1 MDDLRLTQS
10 EIYLS
15 MTINKLLFR
24 KISMKRK
31 GLSDLKIKEVESTI
45 NDLNIVLNTFKTL
58 EKNYRVARTR
68 NFDLELLWLMA
79 KKETTEQ
86 IKINEELIKLI

>member
-31 GLSDLKIKEVESTI
+31 GLSDLKIKEVEI
-45 NDLNIVLNTFKTL
+45 I
-58 EKNYRVARTR
+58 
-68 NFDLELLWLMA
+68 
-79 KKETTEQ
+79 
-86 IKINEELIKLI
+86 

>member
-58 EKNYRVARTR
+58 EKEWRVARTR
-68 NFDLELLWLMA
+68 CSDLELHWLIA
-79 KKETTEQ
+79 KKETNEQ
-86 IKINEELIKLI
+86 IKKNEELIKMI

>member
-58 EKNYRVARTR
+58 EKEWRVARSR
-68 NFDLELLWLMA
+68 CSDLELHWLIA
-79 KKETTEQ
+79 KKETTEH
-86 IKINEELIKLI
+86 IKINEELIKMI

>member
-58 EKNYRVARTR
+58 EKEWRVARSR
-68 NFDLELLWLMA
+68 CSDLELHWLIA
-79 KKETTEQ
+79 KKETNEQ
-86 IKINEELIKLI
+86 IKKNEELIKMI

>member
-1 MDDLRLTQS
+1 MDELRLTQS

-31 GLSDLKIKEVESTI
+31 CLSDLKIKEVESTI

-58 EKNYRVARTR
+58 EKEWRVARSR
-68 NFDLELLWLMA
+68 CSDLELHWLIA
-79 KKETTEQ
+79 KKETNEQ
-86 IKINEELIKLI
+86 IKKNEELIKLI

>member
-58 EKNYRVARTR
+58 EKEWRVLRTR
-68 NFDLELLWLMA
+68 CSDLELHWLIA
-79 KKETTEQ
+79 KKETNEQ
-86 IKINEELIKLI
+86 IKINDELIKLI

>member
-1 MDDLRLTQS
+1 
-10 EIYLS
+10 
-15 MTINKLLFR
+15 
-24 KISMKRK
+24 MKRK

-58 EKNYRVARTR
+58 EKEWRVARSR
-68 NFDLELLWLMA
+68 CSDLELHWLIA

-86 IKINEELIKLI
+86 IKKNEELIKMI

>member
-1 MDDLRLTQS
+1 
-10 EIYLS
+10 
-15 MTINKLLFR
+15 
-24 KISMKRK
+24 MKRK

-58 EKNYRVARTR
+58 EKEWRVARSR
-68 NFDLELLWLMA
+68 CSDLELHWLIA

-86 IKINEELIKLI
+86 IKINDELIKMI

>member
-58 EKNYRVARTR
+58 EKEWRVSRSR
-68 NFDLELLWLMA
+68 CSDLELHWLIA

>member
-1 MDDLRLTQS
+1 MDDLRLTQA
-10 EIYLS
+10 EIYLQ

-31 GLSDLKIKEVESTI
+31 HLSDLKVKEVESTI

-58 EKNYRVARTR
+58 EKNYRASRTR

-79 KKETTEQ
+79 KKETNEQ
-86 IKINEELIKLI
+86 IKINDELIKMI

>member
-45 NDLNIVLNTFKTL
+45 NDLNIALNTFKTL
-58 EKNYRVARTR
+58 EKEWRVARSR
-68 NFDLELLWLMA
+68 CSDLELHWLIA

-86 IKINEELIKLI
+86 IKINEEIIKMI

>member
-58 EKNYRVARTR
+58 EKNYRASRTR

-86 IKINEELIKLI
+86 IKKNEELIKMI

>member
-1 MDDLRLTQS
+1 
-10 EIYLS
+10 
-15 MTINKLLFR
+15 
-24 KISMKRK
+24 MKGK

-58 EKNYRVARTR
+58 EKEWRVARSR
-68 NFDLELLWLMA
+68 CSDLELHWLIA

-86 IKINEELIKLI
+86 IKINDELIKMI

>member
-58 EKNYRVARTR
+58 EKEWRVARSR
-68 NFDLELLWLMA
+68 CSDLELHWLIA
-79 KKETTEQ
+79 KRETTEQ
-86 IKINEELIKLI
+86 IKINEEIIKLI

>member
-1 MDDLRLTQS
+1 
-10 EIYLS
+10 
-15 MTINKLLFR
+15 
-24 KISMKRK
+24 MKRK

-58 EKNYRVARTR
+58 EKEWRVARSR
-68 NFDLELLWLMA
+68 CSDLELHWLIA

-86 IKINEELIKLI
+86 IKINDEIIKMI